1 MISIVYMSVLEEAS
15 PAVEYAERLR
25 PLPSARHSSAV
36 FNFSPGLG
44 RGLVCF
50 LLHVALCLPRSGINL
65 CPTCCLRPPACS
77 PYTLLLAALHPV
89 RYHGVLLKQL
99 RPPRQLPKP

>member
-1 MISIVYMSVLEEAS
+1 MACAAMISIVYMSVLEEAS

-50 LLHVALCLPRSGINL
+50 LLHVARSLSSVSYKSVSDPSALSCLLS
-65 CPTCCLRPPACS
+65 
-77 PYTLLLAALHPV
+77 V
-89 RYHGVLLKQL
+89 
-99 RPPRQLPKP
+99 